1 LAFAETGGISELYSF
16 FLSPLGQQTGV
27 LLYLLFILGNTL
39 LNRLTLP
46 RLGKIAP
53 PAEWPEVAVLIPAR
67 DEEANLPRCL
77 RSMLAQEYPRFSV
90 WVLDDH
96 SRDRTAEIV
105 RQMAAQDDRLHLLT
119 GAPLPSGWLGKP
131 WACQQLAEAA
141 PSTSELLLFVD
152 ADTWHAPDML
162 RASVATLLAEGADL
176 LSVLPRQVLGT
187 PAEWLSVLILPWAVL
202 SHFPLWLTRIRP
214 WPSLAVAVG
223 QHMLWRRT
231 AYRQVGGHAAVR
243 REVAED
249 IALARLASAK
259 GLRVLLLPGPQ
270 HVFCRMY
277 RGLSE
282 VLGGFGKILFSVFHR
297 RLLFYSFVWLWVG
310 VAFLSPL
317 VALGGWWLA
326 GWSASPWL
334 AGISTLIGGLIWA
347 LVASMSGLPL
357 KVVLLYPL
365 ETLFHVF
372 LAFYSLAQTLTRR
385 TRWKGRSVS

>member
-1 LAFAETGGISELYSF
+1 
-16 FLSPLGQQTGV
+16 
-27 LLYLLFILGNTL
+27 
-39 LNRLTLP
+39 
-46 RLGKIAP
+46 
-53 PAEWPEVAVLIPAR
+53 
-67 DEEANLPRCL
+67 
-77 RSMLAQEYPRFSV
+77 
-90 WVLDDH
+90 
-96 SRDRTAEIV
+96 
-105 RQMAAQDDRLHLLT
+105 
-119 GAPLPSGWLGKP
+119 
-131 WACQQLAEAA
+131 
-141 PSTSELLLFVD
+141 
-152 ADTWHAPDML
+152 
-162 RASVATLLAEGADL
+162 
-176 LSVLPRQVLGT
+176 
-187 PAEWLSVLILPWAVL
+187 VLILPWAVL